1 MSEQSLDAFLDH
13 LVRVLL
19 QDVAFYIPKS
29 IFPKKLLRSIPLA
42 FPEHF
47 FDEVF
52 YLDLKSGMMFFEAVA
67 YNEKL
72 MDKPRLFEQ
81 NINQLLKKKEE
92 LREIEFDYLLEKYFD
107 TTQFYSNLVF
117 FLCIKYEFYF
127 KDTLDPLTRGVFE
140 LQLRFYKNHCLALID
155 RFYQGKEVQI
165 KNHYDLED
173 VLEKYLP
180 DLTTRLGIYYKE
192 LVHESTIEFS
202 NSILQEDEN
211 QSQAEVSK
219 VQKLPKKR
227 IKKAPL
233 LSDQEVEDFIL
244 STVFNVKLKTKQ
256 RNV

>member
-1 MSEQSLDAFLDH
+1 MGNQSIEAFLDH

-29 IFPKKLLRSIPLA
+29 IFPKKFFRIFPDE

-72 MDKPRLFEQ
+72 MDKPRLFEH
-81 NINQLLKKKEE
+81 NIVQLLKKKEE
-92 LREIEFDYLLEKYFD
+92 LGETEFDYLLDKYFEKV
-107 TTQFYSNLVF
+107 QFISNLLF

-127 KDTLDPLTRGVFE
+127 KDMVDPLTSGVFE

-165 KNHYDLED
+165 RNHYDLEE
-173 VLEKYLP
+173 VFEKYLP
-180 DLTTRLGIYYKE
+180 DFSSRLGIYYKE
-192 LVHESTIEFS
+192 QVHESTIEFS
-202 NSILQEDEN
+202 NSILQEHES
-211 QSQAEVSK
+211 QSQVEVPK
-219 VQKLPKKR
+219 VQKLTKKR

-244 STVFNVKLKTKQ
+244 STVFNVKLKSK
-256 RNV
+256 